1 MENVNVETKV
11 AGVSQHLGTLPGP
24 SALHSF
30 VLRPSDH
37 GWYMCK
43 SLSTQR
49 SILWARRL
57 DELAESLAGLLSASP
72 RTSIVPGLLRSQI
85 KTLRP

>member
-24 SALHSF
+24 ALHSF
-30 VLRPSDH
+30 VRAFRPWVVHVQVPKHSEEH
-37 GWYMCK
+37 PLGQK
-43 SLSTQR
+43 
-49 SILWARRL
+49 RL
-57 DELAESLAGLLSASP
+57 DELAESLAGLLSASS
-72 RTSIVPGLLRSQI
+72 RTSIVPGLLRSRI

>member
-30 VLRPSDH
+30 VRAFRPWMVHVLVPKHSEEH
-37 GWYMCK
+37 PLGQK
-43 SLSTQR
+43 
-49 SILWARRL
+49 RL

-72 RTSIVPGLLRSQI
+72 RTSIVPGLLRSRI